1 MQVTRFNAE
10 YGSVDNTGRNEMSD
24 LENES
29 EPFTADILEKRTA
42 LAFKV
47 LQFMGL
53 TKGER
58 SRKLGRLFILVV
70 AVMTCL
76 PPTSLS
82 ICVAKNPTMASPSGL
97 PTVLLFSGLAIS
109 HLFGALYGCRH
120 RERLRRSI
128 YLAFQRA
135 NFCRTCV
142 IVIGMYGVLTLPY
155 VALLVYLYVTQPI
168 RPVPWFQI
176 CVVYFL
182 GYIYCALSSVAMNLA
197 FSAACSAINIR
208 INDFK
213 RKFQTWSEG
222 LTEAL
227 TEYQELCD
235 FMHREVEAIKW

>member
-109 HLFGALYGCRH
+109 HLFFCTGADT
-120 RERLRRSI
+120 
-128 YLAFQRA
+128 A
-135 NFCRTCV
+135 NDSEEVST
-142 IVIGMYGVLTLPY
+142 
-155 VALLVYLYVTQPI
+155 
-168 RPVPWFQI
+168 W
-176 CVVYFL
+176 
-182 GYIYCALSSVAMNLA
+182 LSSERT
-197 FSAACSAINIR
+197 SAERA
-208 INDFK
+208 
-213 RKFQTWSEG
+213 
-222 LTEAL
+222 
-227 TEYQELCD
+227 
-235 FMHREVEAIKW
+235 